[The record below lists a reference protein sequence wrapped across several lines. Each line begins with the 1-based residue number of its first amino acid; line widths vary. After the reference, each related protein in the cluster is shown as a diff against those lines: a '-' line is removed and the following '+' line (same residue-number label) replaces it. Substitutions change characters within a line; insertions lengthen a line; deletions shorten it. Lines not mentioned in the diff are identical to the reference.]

1 MNSILKKVGLPVLG
15 LLQGT
20 FGSYLALL
28 GFAFAFPDS
37 APGSK
42 DYDEDMFFVPLG
54 FIIMFLW
61 IIVMITAIALLRKN
75 KTQLL
80 LFLIPWFI
88 GLIGCIVFSFIIY

>member
-20 FGSYLALL
+20 FGSYLVLL

-75 KTQLL
+75 KT
-80 LFLIPWFI
+80 
-88 GLIGCIVFSFIIY
+88 